1 MSIEALFTVP
11 PSPFACQISFTQ
23 ELCLDYGLDEASR
36 DAVFRTVRNV
46 EETPTNKE
54 AIESTADAWRDI
66 LLKAKADQLVQ
77 EMARADALTKA
88 EEQVAYLAS
97 PDIITSEYHGVKTK
111 GGEGDL
117 WPPVKVDEPR
127 VMKQAAIIALPLQE
141 RKALAAGVLHVAAL

>member
-1 MSIEALFTVP
+1 M
-11 PSPFACQISFTQ
+11 
-23 ELCLDYGLDEASR
+23 
-36 DAVFRTVRNV
+36 RNV

-97 PDIITSEYHGVKTK
+97 PDIIISEYHGVKTK

>member
-36 DAVFRTVRNV
+36 NAVFRTVRNV

-97 PDIITSEYHGVKTK
+97 PDFTSSSASTTASR
-111 GGEGDL
+111 
-117 WPPVKVDEPR
+117 PR
-127 VMKQAAIIALPLQE
+127 
-141 RKALAAGVLHVAAL
+141 AGRATFGRP